1 MLERESGTRGG
12 GGLLQVSGPHLSL
25 GPSVV
30 LEGLMINCSLAV
42 SIPAREGHWTVG
54 PKRGVDEAQLL
65 LPYRNKL
72 TEFFGPGCHNTVF
85 YTYYKLY
92 STLFL

>member
-65 LPYRNKL
+65 LLPRDDL
-72 TEFFGPGCHNTVF
+72 TSQSQW
-85 YTYYKLY
+85 L
-92 STLFL
+92 SRQ

>member
-12 GGLLQVSGPHLSL
+12 GTPAGIWAPPKP

-42 SIPAREGHWTVG
+42 SIPAREGHWNVG

-65 LPYRNKL
+65 PQPRDDL
-72 TEFFGPGCHNTVF
+72 TSQSQW
-85 YTYYKLY
+85 L
-92 STLFL
+92 SRQ